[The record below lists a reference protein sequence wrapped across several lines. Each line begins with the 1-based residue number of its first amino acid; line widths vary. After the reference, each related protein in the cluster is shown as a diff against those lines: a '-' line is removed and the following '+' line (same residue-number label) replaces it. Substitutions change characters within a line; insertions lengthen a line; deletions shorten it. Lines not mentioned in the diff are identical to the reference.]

1 MIANIMEETVMKNY
15 YTNQLIGVPIVLLAL
30 FCLDHTSVA
39 HAADSAAFLS
49 SGTGI
54 GGLFDDDLSKI
65 GKGFLFISR
74 ATVTIMTCA
83 ALMMVMWGI
92 EDGKKTLW
100 NWMLGAG
107 LALNFAAFLSDVGII
122 GYVENIRSQSG
133 GFSYYTP
140 DLKDGSDGGVDV
152 FSTFMNTY
160 RKGIIEPGAA
170 VIMPICM
177 KILLLLTVIQASW
190 DLAFKLVSGDKIKY
204 LLSITVKVGFMIFLL
219 ENWLETPGGSSLA
232 LMTALSDGFQQMG
245 YLMGGAGNQAI
256 VDGTHPDAI
265 VNNAITLF
273 TVYWNDI
280 SILTSPGVLI
290 VKIIGCITLVI
301 LLFLTGIEMFMAR
314 VEFYTMSLL
323 VMPLLPFI
331 ITSKFSFLSD
341 KAIGAMFN
349 LAIKCSAVAFI
360 TTMAVPFLN
369 SFTDKIKN
377 SAGAGESI
385 GIMLQS
391 ILAALFLYL
400 LTKKIS
406 NLVSGL
412 LNGQPSLGGNM
423 MTDQLRTAARATT
436 SAAGNVASGVGAV
449 RGAAAVA
456 KALNSQGGNTSTAGQ
471 LAKMALANRV
481 PIASNLIQGQRHG
494 IRSAANNV
502 ANNSGRQLE
511 DIEEKIKEIQRN
523 SPLGKNKK

>member
-1 MIANIMEETVMKNY
+1 MKNFS
-15 YTNQLIGVPIVLLAL
+15 LKMAVVPLLAI
-30 FCLDHTSVA
+30 FIAGYMPMVA
-39 HAADSAAFLS
+39 HAADSAAFLN

-54 GGLFDDDLSKI
+54 GGLFDRDLSKI
-65 GKGFLFISR
+65 AQAFLFI
-74 ATVTIMTCA
+74 AKITVTIMTCT
-83 ALMMVMWGI
+83 ALILVMWGI
-92 EDGKKTLW
+92 EDGKKTVW
-100 NWMLGAG
+100 NWILGAG
-107 LALNFAAFLSDVGII
+107 LAINFAAFLSDVGLID
-122 GYVENIRSQSG
+122 YVEGVKHQSA

-140 DLKDGSDGGVDV
+140 DLKEAKDGGIDI

-177 KILLLLTVIQASW
+177 KILLILTVIQASW

-204 LLSITVKVGFMIFLL
+204 LLTLTIKVGFMVFLL
-219 ENWLETPGGSSLA
+219 ENWIETPGGSGLA
-232 LMTALSDGFQQMG
+232 LMTALSDGFQTMG
-245 YLMGGAGNQAI
+245 YMMGGAGNKAI
-256 VDGTHPDAI
+256 IDGTQPDAI
-265 VNNAITLF
+265 VNNAIVLF
-273 TVYWNDI
+273 TIYWEDV
-280 SILTSPGVLI
+280 SILTSPGVLFI
-290 VKIIGCITLVI
+290 KVIGCITLVI

-314 VEFYTMSLL
+314 VEFYTMALL

-369 SFTDKIKN
+369 SFVSKVKDSSSNT
-377 SAGAGESI
+377 ESL

-423 MTDQLRTAARATT
+423 MTDQLRTATRAATGT
-436 SAAGNVASGVGAV
+436 AQTVATGVGAA

-456 KALNSQGGNTSTAGQ
+456 RSLYPNGSKGQMAMGTAGH
-471 LAKMALANRV
+471 LAKMALANKV
-481 PIASNLIQGQRHG
+481 PFASNIIQGQRRG
-494 IRSAANNV
+494 IQSAHTEQNV
-502 ANNSGRQLE
+502 KVEDQLE
-511 DIEEKIKEIQRN
+511 RMRKRTAPIIKN
-523 SPLGKNKK
+523 NPFGNKNK